1 VANLKALLGESE
13 QARTEMQDKIV
24 ASTSIE
30 KNTKV
35 KFDKFNDLVMKEN
48 EDLKQKL
55 SKKDA
60 E

>member
-1 VANLKALLGESE
+1 MANLKALLGESE